1 MAYTTIDDPSAY
13 FQTVLYT
20 GNGGTQSITNG
31 GNSDLQPDWVWIK
44 PRNESRGHAVID
56 SVRGVTKMLIPN
68 GAGDEETHSNTI
80 TSLNT
85 DGFALG
91 NSNDVNKNNNT
102 HVAWQWK
109 AGTSFS
115 NDASSTS
122 VGSIDS
128 TGSVNTDA
136 GFSIISYA
144 GTGSAATVAHG
155 LGVAPAW
162 ILLKDRDSSSHDW
175 FNYHQSLG
183 NGKYMRTNS
192 TDGEATA
199 STIWN
204 DTSPTTSVFSIGTNE
219 NMSTSGNNF
228 IAYCFAE
235 KKGYSKFGKYTGNGN
250 ANGTFVYTGFRP
262 SWIMMKQT
270 GNSRNW
276 VMSDLARS
284 DVPNGNVNDQVVYAN
299 LNNSEESSSG
309 LSIDLVSNGF
319 KIRGN
324 GGDRNIDGSTYIYMT
339 FAESPFVTSTGVP
352 TTAR

>member
-1 MAYTTIDDPSAY
+1 MAYTTINDPSAY

-20 GNGGTQSITNG
+20 GNGGTQSITNT
-31 GNSDLQPDWVWIK
+31 GNSDLQPNWIWTKVRSEAGSHRLVDTVRGLAK
-44 PRNESRGHAVID
+44 PMFSNGADADADETNYSAFDSDGFSLVNES
-56 SVRGVTKMLIPN
+56 
-68 GAGDEETHSNTI
+68 
-80 TSLNT
+80 LNESSRT
-85 DGFALG
+85 Y
-91 NSNDVNKNNNT
+91 
-102 HVAWQWK
+102 VAWQWK

-162 ILLKDRDSSSHDW
+162 ILLKDRDSASHDW

-235 KKGYSKFGKYTGNGN
+235 KKGYSKFGKYTGNGD
-250 ANGTFVYTGFRP
+250 ANGPFVHTGFRP

-270 GNSRNW
+270 GNSKNW

-309 LSIDLVSNGF
+309 LSIDIVSNGF

-324 GGDRNIDGSTYIYMT
+324 GGDRNIDGSTYIYMC
-339 FAESPFVTSTGVP
+339 FANNPFVTSTSIP
-352 TTAR
+352 ATAG

>member
-1 MAYTTIDDPSAY
+1 MAYTTINDPSAY

-20 GNGGTQSITNG
+20 GNGGTQSITNT
-31 GNSDLQPDWVWIK
+31 GNSDLQPNWIWTKVRSEAGSHRLVDTVRGLTK
-44 PRNESRGHAVID
+44 PMFSNGTDVEADETNYSAFDSDGFSLVNES
-56 SVRGVTKMLIPN
+56 
-68 GAGDEETHSNTI
+68 
-80 TSLNT
+80 LNESSRT
-85 DGFALG
+85 Y
-91 NSNDVNKNNNT
+91 
-102 HVAWQWK
+102 VAWQWK

-162 ILLKDRDSSSHDW
+162 ILLKDRDSASHDW

-235 KKGYSKFGKYTGNGN
+235 KKGYSKFGKYTGNGD
-250 ANGTFVYTGFRP
+250 ANGPFVHTGFRP

-270 GNSRNW
+270 GNSKNW

-309 LSIDLVSNGF
+309 LSIDIVSNGF

-324 GGDRNIDGSTYIYMT
+324 GGDRNIDGSTYIYMC
-339 FAESPFVTSTGVP
+339 FANNPFVTSTSIP
-352 TTAR
+352 ATAG